1 VTTQNVKNKFK
12 RQSKSR
18 VITHTWNFFDQ
29 IDWTALHKDFSSKE
43 NRIFR
48 HAYRAKFSEK
58 ERDQIKVQWTEK
70 MISSRKHILFF
81 DFLQKYFPLDDNTLN
96 VVKKKFTKEDKT
108 VVNASHPPLEKILID
123 VKGVTVKA
131 SPFKMPKEDYP
142 DHSKAIIE
150 QNNFVNQ
157 SLHTIGQQLDRIEEK
172 FSSVSPKEDPLIS
185 LPDNRKS
192 LGLKPKSAKT
202 MEKIEEMLSDLK
214 ISQASSSG
222 KIISP
227 LSYPLNDSDS
237 STSDSSTDADIKMLE
252 ETFGKVDLEPKV
264 QRIYD
269 NPKSVGFTK
278 NWYSRPTP
286 PDLQFEERFLQTQFS
301 VSSDKI
307 YEWNI
312 DGLSEQ
318 ELLNKMNHMSMVAIA
333 YDTNQNLSQSEIV
346 DLLATGFSGTLRSW
360 WDKHLTE
367 ETREGIRK
375 AVKKGD
381 DGFPI
386 FNERVGMGEPD
397 AVNTL
402 IYTIIKHFIGTPS
415 NITARIS
422 DVLNN
427 LRCPTMF
434 DYRWYQDVFH
444 SRVMLKVD
452 SNKPY
457 WKEKFI
463 DGLPSLFAHKVK
475 EELLNPTTGMIDY
488 ENLTYGELFSTVK
501 KLGIRMCIDQK
512 LLRQQLKNSKKMKY
526 EMGNFCE
533 QFGLVPIAPS
543 KAKRKKSK
551 KFSRREPT
559 PYYNSHK
566 KRRFNKPSTSKN
578 FPKKFKKN
586 KRKKHESKF
595 EKYFLKGKCF
605 NCGETGHFADKCPK
619 PPKKIKQEINAL
631 NISEDEKH
639 NIFQILQN
647 NAFSDY
653 SSEEDILTFDDSN
666 YQSESSYSSDGNV
679 KIGCFDSCCNKKVF
693 VLTKTEEHEDM
704 LLKLISQIENPELKE
719 EYLQKLK
726 KLMTRKEKT
735 PSTSKISLEETLERF
750 SKPKTKVITI
760 SDLQHE
766 ISNIKNDIVELKKEI
781 NILKT
786 NNKAL
791 EQEIVLTKLK
801 SSFPECNSDNEDS
814 KSINSES
821 SEHTNEVQSND
832 MFPNDFKVV
841 SLLNKVFPPKW
852 YTKVHIIVAKDYSF
866 DAIALVDTGADLNCI
881 QEGLV
886 PSRYFEKSME
896 TLSSASG
903 NRMQINFELNNA
915 HVCQNKTCFHTPS
928 VLIKNMS
935 EQVILGMPFIAM
947 IYPFKADL
955 HGIKTNVMGVPINF
969 QFASKFEVDIC
980 H

>member
-1 VTTQNVKNKFK
+1 
-12 RQSKSR
+12 
-18 VITHTWNFFDQ
+18 
-29 IDWTALHKDFSSKE
+29 
-43 NRIFR
+43 
-48 HAYRAKFSEK
+48 
-58 ERDQIKVQWTEK
+58 
-70 MISSRKHILFF
+70 MIVSRKHILFF

-96 VVKKKFTKEDKT
+96 VVKKKFTKEDKS
-108 VVNASHPPLEKILID
+108 VVNASHPPLENILID
-123 VKGVTVKA
+123 VKGVSVKA
-131 SPFKMPKEDYP
+131 SPFKMPKNDFP
-142 DHSKAIIE
+142 DDSRAIIE

-172 FSSVSPKEDPLIS
+172 FSSLSSKEDPLIS
-185 LPDNRKS
+185 LPDNRKT
-192 LGLKPKSAKT
+192 LGLRPKSEKT
-202 MEKIEEMLSDLK
+202 MEKIEAMLSDLK

-222 KIISP
+222 KMISP
-227 LSYPLNDSDS
+227 LSYPLTDTDS
-237 STSDSSTDADIKMLE
+237 STSSTNTNIKILE
-252 ETFGKVDLEPKV
+252 ETFGKENREPKV

-269 NPKSVGFTK
+269 KPKSVGFTK

-333 YDTNQNLSQSEIV
+333 YDANQNLSQSEIV
-346 DLLATGFSGTLRSW
+346 DLLATSFSGTLRSW

-386 FNERVGMGEPD
+386 FNEKVGMGEPD
-397 AVNTL
+397 CVNTL

-444 SRVMLKVD
+444 SRVMLKTD

-475 EELLNPTTGMIDY
+475 DELLNPTTGMIDY

-512 LLRQQLKNSKKMKY
+512 LLRQQLKNSKKVKY

-533 QFGLVPIAPS
+533 QFELVPIVPS
-543 KAKRKKSK
+543 KANRKKSK
-551 KFSRREPT
+551 KFSRREPA
-559 PYYNSHK
+559 PYYNTYK
-566 KRRFNKPSTSKN
+566 KKRFNKPSNFSKN
-578 FPKKFKKN
+578 FKKN
-586 KRKKHESKF
+586 KKKKPESKF
-595 EKYFLKGKCF
+595 EKYFSKGKCF

-619 PPKKIKQEINAL
+619 PPKKIKQESNAL

-647 NAFSDY
+647 NTFSDY
-653 SSEEDILTFDDSN
+653 SSEEDVLTSDDSD
-666 YQSESSYSSDGNV
+666 YHSASSYSSDEDV

-719 EYLQKLK
+719 EYLQKIK
-726 KLMTRKEKT
+726 KLMTKKEKT
-735 PSTSKISLEETLERF
+735 PSMSKIYLEETLERF
-750 SKPKTKVITI
+750 SRPKTKFITI
-760 SDLQHE
+760 SDL
-766 ISNIKNDIVELKKEI
+766 
-781 NILKT
+781 
-786 NNKAL
+786 
-791 EQEIVLTKLK
+791 
-801 SSFPECNSDNEDS
+801 
-814 KSINSES
+814 
-821 SEHTNEVQSND
+821 
-832 MFPNDFKVV
+832 
-841 SLLNKVFPPKW
+841 
-852 YTKVHIIVAKDYSF
+852 
-866 DAIALVDTGADLNCI
+866 
-881 QEGLV
+881 
-886 PSRYFEKSME
+886 
-896 TLSSASG
+896 
-903 NRMQINFELNNA
+903 
-915 HVCQNKTCFHTPS
+915 
-928 VLIKNMS
+928 
-935 EQVILGMPFIAM
+935 
-947 IYPFKADL
+947 
-955 HGIKTNVMGVPINF
+955 
-969 QFASKFEVDIC
+969 
-980 H
+980 